1 MFCHY
6 SHKFLL
12 QRLPKENF
20 KIADKGMLSMKSL
33 VCDEAVSPYSLVRT
47 ELIELAPVVQKGDIA
62 IHWMNLYSF
71 G

>member
-1 MFCHY
+1 
-6 SHKFLL
+6 
-12 QRLPKENF
+12 
-20 KIADKGMLSMKSL
+20 MLSMKSL